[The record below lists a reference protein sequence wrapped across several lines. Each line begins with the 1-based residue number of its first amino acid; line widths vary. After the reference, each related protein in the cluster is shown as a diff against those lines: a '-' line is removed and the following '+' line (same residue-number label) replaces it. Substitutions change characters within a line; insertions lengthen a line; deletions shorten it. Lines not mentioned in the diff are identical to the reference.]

1 MELHTTDF
9 CTIEF
14 YEKFA
19 VITVNKDVILTLN
32 KANSI
37 RKKLRSYY
45 NGQNFIMITNR
56 KNSHEVSTEVY
67 KQGQLS
73 NMKGLAI
80 VSKEKTERD
89 KAIIEQ
95 KLFDKS
101 FAFFESLEEAKS
113 WAKSYF

>member
-14 YEKFA
+14 QEKYTI
-19 VITVNKDVILTLN
+19 ITINKDVILNLD
-32 KANSI
+32 KANAI

-45 NGQNFIMITNR
+45 NSKNFIMITNR
-56 KNSHEVSTEVY
+56 KNSHKVSDEVY
-67 KQGQLS
+67 KQGQLP

-89 KAIIEQ
+89 NAIIEQ

-101 FAFFESLEEAKS
+101 FAFFENLEEARS
-113 WAKSYF
+113 WAASYF